1 MTQLEE
7 ELLKLE
13 ERAGFRDD
21 DQDEAYLSEK
31 RRRQLLIKT
40 LEELL
45 SKSIGSYI
53 TTQGS
58 LPIAIPRRS
67 ANSSQNPTSFNH
79 HVKEFSCLTTTP
91 VQEQQKFIPRSASQ
105 ADINATAPFGK
116 AVNPLD
122 DHVTTDYKWYT
133 SGKSYSGNSP
143 TIIYHHLKPH
153 YTGLTQSSMCV

>member
-1 MTQLEE
+1 MLVIEECAGSQL
-7 ELLKLE
+7 
-13 ERAGFRDD
+13 DV
-21 DQDEAYLSEK
+21 QDEVYLFK
-31 RRRQLLIKT
+31 RKRQEFLIKT
-40 LEELL
+40 REELL
-45 SKSIGSYI
+45 SKPMDSFIV
-53 TTQGS
+53 TQGS
-58 LPIAIPRRS
+58 LPITTPRRS
-67 ANSSQNPTSFNH
+67 ANSSQNLTTFDYHFNDY
-79 HVKEFSCLTTTP
+79 SCLTTTP

>member
-45 SKSIGSYI
+45 NKPIESY
-53 TTQGS
+53 TTAQG
-58 LPIAIPRRS
+58 
-67 ANSSQNPTSFNH
+67 
-79 HVKEFSCLTTTP
+79 
-91 VQEQQKFIPRSASQ
+91 
-105 ADINATAPFGK
+105 
-116 AVNPLD
+116 
-122 DHVTTDYKWYT
+122 
-133 SGKSYSGNSP
+133 
-143 TIIYHHLKPH
+143 
-153 YTGLTQSSMCV
+153 